1 MQRCTRSSSL
11 GRRIRSA
18 KFTLNTLST
27 FTNALHA
34 PPAVLVA
41 ARIACQCFSSPYMN
55 LWTVPRA
62 NRSAGHFSSFWTDS
76 TYAMLQ
82 SWRFM

>member
-41 ARIACQCFSSPYMN
+41 ARIACQCFSSP
-55 LWTVPRA
+55 
-62 NRSAGHFSSFWTDS
+62 
-76 TYAMLQ
+76 
-82 SWRFM
+82 